1 MTESEELYKDIA
13 DTVSG
18 IGLALVDLSVTR
30 TKGGATR
37 AFAVV
42 YGTAGTG
49 IDECARA
56 HRLIQTRLEAVL
68 GESDFHLETAS
79 PGIDRTIKSSREYG
93 IFLGRGVRLFL
104 DDASELCGRIV
115 SSDGST
121 VVIATPDGDQSI
133 SLTGIRKGKLD
144 YSQEGR

>member
-18 IGLALVDLSVTR
+18 IGLALVDLSVSR

-42 YGTAGTG
+42 YSTAGTG

-56 HRLIQTRLEAVL
+56 HRLIQARLEAVL

-93 IFLGRGVRLFL
+93 IFIGRGVRLFF

-115 SSDGST
+115 SFDGST

-133 SLTGIRKGKLD
+133 SLTSIRKGKLD

>member
-1 MTESEELYKDIA
+1 
-13 DTVSG
+13 
-18 IGLALVDLSVTR
+18 
-30 TKGGATR
+30 
-37 AFAVV
+37 
-42 YGTAGTG
+42 
-49 IDECARA
+49 
-56 HRLIQTRLEAVL
+56 LIQARLEAVL

-93 IFLGRGVRLFL
+93 IFIGRGVRLFF

-115 SSDGST
+115 SFDGST

-133 SLTGIRKGKLD
+133 SLTSIRKGKLD